1 MYINVHGHQIFAKCT
16 LNECTKMELDPP
28 LYLDQFTDCLEG
40 LLDGIDLL
48 YGAQVTLSLHNIQ
61 PLLKFSLLYKVEGV
75 LKVCLEWINKEL
87 SMVNLFTFCKV
98 GLFVRSVDC
107 EDVLRSCKEFIMTSS
122 ADELLDVSKG
132 WSEDENV
139 INFLLDKEMLSVTL
153 PTVTNWVSNESKV
166 VMVLDRIEECGLEEE
181 MAKLRN
187 PNESLNMM
195 AKMHDLCETVPNLK
209 HVYKIQSYITSKC
222 QLTLKPLVQL
232 VLPDYSLNLLKSLK
246 PKLWRSY
253 DCEQVMLLYRQY
265 QLKSVYFAEIA
276 LDWICFTNPSK
287 EDLTLMWGVLKNL
300 KISESYLSELR
311 SSVESYN
318 AEHVIP
324 RSEESAIVDDIYMSV
339 YSDNSAVIQTIL
351 ANTGTDRTVHMMADC
366 SIKSCTIGTKHAT
379 TFTLSDTLPCYQL
392 GLEGGT
398 GHYHHDK
405 LQHWF
410 TTEEKYGKRV
420 LLSFVTNTMAEVIDK
435 VKVSENIHLHN
446 LLLV

>member
-1 MYINVHGHQIFAKCT
+1 MIQQQA
-16 LNECTKMELDPP
+16 E

-48 YGAQVTLSLHNIQ
+48 YGAQVTLALHNIQ

-75 LKVCLEWINKEL
+75 LKVCLEWIKKEM

-98 GLFVRSVDC
+98 GLCVRSVDC
-107 EDVLRSCKEFIMTSS
+107 EDVLRSCKEFIMTCS

-166 VMVLDRIEECGLEEE
+166 VMVLDIIEKCGLEEE
-181 MAKLRN
+181 MATLRN

-209 HVYKIQSYITSKC
+209 QVYKIQSYITSKC
-222 QLTLKPLVQL
+222 QLAPKPLVQL
-232 VLPDYSLNLLKSLK
+232 VLPIDSLNLLKSLK
-246 PKLWRSY
+246 PKLWRSF
-253 DCEQVMLLYRQY
+253 DCEQVMLLYHQY
-265 QLKSVYFAEIA
+265 QLKNVYFAEIA

-287 EDLTLMWGVLKNL
+287 EDVASLWGVLKNL
-300 KISESYLSELR
+300 KISESYLLLLR
-311 SSVESYN
+311 SSFESYN
-318 AEHVIP
+318 AEYVIP
-324 RSEESAIVDDIYMSV
+324 ISEESAIIDYTYICRSYKS
-339 YSDNSAVIQTIL
+339 SDSIKTKLLLL
-351 ANTGTDRTVHMMADC
+351 ANTEADRTVRIKDNC
-366 SIKSCTIGTKHAT
+366 SIKSCTIGTGHSI

-410 TTEEKYGKRV
+410 ATEEKNGKRV
-420 LLSFVTNTMAEVIDK
+420 LLSFVTNTMAEVIEK
-435 VKVSENIHLHN
+435 VKVSEKMYLHY

>member
-1 MYINVHGHQIFAKCT
+1 MIQQQA
-16 LNECTKMELDPP
+16 E

-48 YGAQVTLSLHNIQ
+48 YGAQVTLAIHNIQ

-75 LKVCLEWINKEL
+75 LKVCLEWIKKEL

-153 PTVTNWVSNESKV
+153 PTVTNWVSNERKV

-187 PNESLNMM
+187 SNESLNMM

-209 HVYKIQSYITSKC
+209 QVYKLQSYITSKC
-222 QLTLKPLVQL
+222 QLAPKPLVQL
-232 VLPDYSLNLLKSLK
+232 VLPIDSLNLLKSLK
-246 PKLWRSY
+246 PKLWRSF
-253 DCEQVMLLYRQY
+253 DCEQVMLLYHQY
-265 QLKSVYFAEIA
+265 QLKSVYFAEIV

-287 EDLTLMWGVLKNL
+287 EDVTLLWGVLKNL
-300 KISESYLSELR
+300 KISEWYLSELR

-318 AEHVIP
+318 AEYVIP
-324 RSEESAIVDDIYMSV
+324 RSEESPIVDYIYIGD
-339 YSDNSAVIQTIL
+339 YYGDSDLIQTTL
-351 ANTGTDRTVHMMADC
+351 ANTGGTGTNRCVRMTADC
-366 SIKSCTIGTKHAT
+366 CIKSCTIRTKYAKY
-379 TFTLSDTLPCYQL
+379 FTLSDTLPCYKL
-392 GLEGGT
+392 GLEGRSE
-398 GHYHHDK
+398 HYHHDK
-405 LQHWF
+405 LQHWYA
-410 TTEEKYGKRV
+410 TEEKNGKRV
-420 LLSFVTNTMAEVIDK
+420 LLSFVTNTMAEVIEK
-435 VKVSENIHLHN
+435 VKVSEKIYLHY

>member
-1 MYINVHGHQIFAKCT
+1 MIQQQA
-16 LNECTKMELDPP
+16 E

-48 YGAQVTLSLHNIQ
+48 YGAQVTLTLHNIQ

-75 LKVCLEWINKEL
+75 LKVCLEWIKKEL
-87 SMVNLFTFCKV
+87 SMVKLFTFCKV

-107 EDVLRSCKEFIMTSS
+107 EDVLRSCKEFIMTCS

-153 PTVTNWVSNESKV
+153 PTVTNWVSNENKV

-181 MAKLRN
+181 MATLRN

-195 AKMHDLCETVPNLK
+195 VKMHDLCETVPNLK
-209 HVYKIQSYITSKC
+209 QVYKIQSYITSKC
-222 QLTLKPLVQL
+222 QLAPKPSVQL

-253 DCEQVMLLYRQY
+253 DCEQVMSLYHQY
-265 QLKSVYFAEIA
+265 QLKSVYFAEIV

-287 EDLTLMWGVLKNL
+287 EDVTLLWGVLKNL
-300 KISESYLSELR
+300 KISEWYLLLLR
-311 SSVESYN
+311 FSVESYN
-318 AEHVIP
+318 AEYVIP
-324 RSEESAIVDDIYMSV
+324 MSEESAIVDYIYNYGS
-339 YSDNSAVIQTIL
+339 YYDNSAGIQTTL
-351 ANTGTDRTVHMMADC
+351 ANTGTDRTVGMTGDC
-366 SIKSCTIGTKHAT
+366 SIKSCTIGTKHAK

-398 GHYHHDK
+398 GHYHHEKD
-405 LQHWF
+405 QHWYA
-410 TTEEKYGKRV
+410 TEEKNGKRV
-420 LLSFVTNTMAEVIDK
+420 LLSFVTNTMAEVIEK
-435 VKVSENIHLHN
+435 VKVSDNIYLHY
-446 LLLV
+446 LVQVV